1 VPWQSIP
8 VRKTATYVTIFK
20 IIRIVVDDNKRV
32 RPPNLLSLEMLR
44 ITLLLLLL
52 ATLVPATAFAQ
63 NESEESR
70 PQFEAETLNDALS
83 ETLDGDSDDQADDE
97 NGSEDDATANPN
109 PRQDTLSNWPTRT
122 IGDVNISLAESGRTP
137 DDRSALLSK
146 FGRSGMPVGAT
157 YKVFAWQA
165 PDIRYQPLY
174 FEDVALERYGQT
186 LPAYR
191 QTLRSA
197 WHMTKSFAGLGFQ
210 MLETPPRSCDYPL
223 GFCRPGTC
231 VPQTT
236 QRHFFG
242 SLSPTSLNR

>member
-1 VPWQSIP
+1 
-8 VRKTATYVTIFK
+8 
-20 IIRIVVDDNKRV
+20 
-32 RPPNLLSLEMLR
+32 MLR
-44 ITLLLLLL
+44 ITLLMLLSV
-52 ATLVPATAFAQ
+52 TLVSTTAFAQ
-63 NESEESR
+63 NEPEEDR
-70 PQFEAETLNDALS
+70 PQLEAETL
-83 ETLDGDSDDQADDE
+83 DDDLAASLADNRDDE
-97 NGSEDDATANPN
+97 AETDST
-109 PRQDTLSNWPTRT
+109 PREVTLADWPTRS
-122 IGDVNISLAESGRTP
+122 IGNINISLAESGRTP
-137 DDRSALLSK
+137 DDRSELLST
-146 FGRSGMPVGAT
+146 FGRSGLPIGST

-197 WHMTKSFAGLGFQ
+197 WHMTKSFTGLGFQ
-210 MLETPPRSCDYPL
+210 MLETPSRSCDYPL

-242 SLSPTSLNR
+242 SLSRY